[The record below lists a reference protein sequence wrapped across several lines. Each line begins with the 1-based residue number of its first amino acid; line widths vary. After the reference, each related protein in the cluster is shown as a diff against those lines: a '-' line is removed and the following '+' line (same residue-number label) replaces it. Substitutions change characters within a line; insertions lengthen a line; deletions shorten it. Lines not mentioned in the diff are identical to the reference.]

1 MKNTVTRQLNER
13 VLVEQEKKLIMLSI
27 KELQRDLIKASFKQ
41 SSGSGEYAELLQQI
55 NDERDKLKQLN
66 QRLAQR

>member
-27 KELQRDLIKASFKQ
+27 KELQRDLIKVSFKQ
-41 SSGSGEYAELLQQI
+41 SSGSGKYAELLQQI